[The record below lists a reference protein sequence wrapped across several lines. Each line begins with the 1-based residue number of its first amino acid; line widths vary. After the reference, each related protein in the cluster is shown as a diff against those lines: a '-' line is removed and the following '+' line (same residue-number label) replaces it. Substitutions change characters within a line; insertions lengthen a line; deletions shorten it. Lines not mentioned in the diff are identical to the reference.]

1 MRHRF
6 LRAIQE
12 SGRTLDVAVYNFTA
26 LTLAEALSAA
36 KVRGLHSWVLVD
48 QEKAE
53 EGRSGLRQV
62 RSNGLTVRS
71 LGLVEQSL
79 RTSQGS

>member
-1 MRHRF
+1 MV
-6 LRAIQE
+6 RAIQE

-26 LTLAEALSAA
+26 VELAEAPSAA
-36 KVRGLHSWVLVD
+36 KVRGLRSCILVD

-53 EGRSGLRQV
+53 EGRSGLWQV
-62 RSNGLTVRS
+62 RSNGLRVRS

-79 RTSQGS
+79 STSQGF